1 MGNVLKVVG
10 AGCLL
15 LLVAA
20 VACGVGIGMGAGF
33 ARSGMPGFGRDAVAV
48 VYVEGQIVGGDSR
61 GLFDAPVAHSDRV
74 ARWLRRAG
82 DDPSIKAVVLR
93 VDSPGGGVTAS
104 DEIYNQVIK
113 LKEKKPVVVSMG
125 GLAASGGY
133 YISAP
138 ANRIVANRTSLT
150 GSIGVITI
158 VPNIQGLLEKLGVET
173 YVFTSGPHKDES
185 AGLRPLTEA
194 DRRVFQGVV
203 DEAFT
208 RFVAVVSEG
217 RGLTPDQVREQA
229 DGRIMTGRQAL
240 EVRLVDELGDL
251 PEAVRAAADLGGI
264 EGEPRIVRYRAEGGL
279 FAGGTEGIARILGFN
294 VPVPWAGGG
303 QMPVSVQYLLVAP

>member
-1 MGNVLKVVG
+1 MGLLKYLG

-15 LLVAA
+15 LIIAA
-20 VACGVGIGMGAGF
+20 IACGAGIAIGGGLSRAGGL
-33 ARSGMPGFGRDAVAV
+33 ALGRDGVAV
-48 VYVEGQIVGGDSR
+48 VYVEGQILGGDSR
-61 GLFDAPVAHSDRV
+61 GVFDGPAARSDRIV
-74 ARWLRRAG
+74 RWLRRAG
-82 DDPSIKAVVLR
+82 EDSSIKAVVLR
-93 VDSPGGGVTAS
+93 VDSPGGSVTAS
-104 DEIYNQVIK
+104 DEIYNQI
-113 LKEKKPVVVSMG
+113 LKVKERKPVVASMG

-138 ANRIVANRTSLT
+138 ATRIVANQTSLT

-158 VPNIQGLLEKLGVET
+158 VPNIEGLLQKLGVET

-208 RFVAVVSEG
+208 RFVTVVSDG
-217 RGLTPDQVREQA
+217 RGLPAEQVRAQA

-240 EVRLVDELGDL
+240 EARLVDQVGDL
-251 PEAVRAAADLGGI
+251 PEAIQVAADLGGI
-264 EGEPRIVRYRAEGGL
+264 HGEPRVVRYRGGDGL
-279 FAGGTEGIARILGFN
+279 FSPGAESLAGLLGL
-294 VPVPWAGGG
+294 PLPPLLPGGG
-303 QMPVSVQYLLVAP
+303 QTPFSVQYLLLAP